1 MQLVNA
7 PAYRAHIARIITQR
21 HPPSTLS
28 YRDKRRLA
36 SSWAS
41 DYPNAAAN
49 LRHYL
54 DASGD
59 DRVMPVDIFRDDEAT
74 KDKLE
79 SEHRKKFIEGGKKR
93 LADGRLKPGAGQVE
107 MPWTGSANAFSKWF
121 FRDLGLAAG
130 GYTLCSNVKVSASIT
145 SGGKVKM
152 NFDEWLRLLWWE
164 LVDRWR

>member
-1 MQLVNA
+1 
-7 PAYRAHIARIITQR
+7 
-21 HPPSTLS
+21 
-28 YRDKRRLA
+28 
-36 SSWAS
+36 
-41 DYPNAAAN
+41 
-49 LRHYL
+49 
-54 DASGD
+54 
-59 DRVMPVDIFRDDEAT
+59 MPVDIFRDDEAT

-152 NFDEWLRLLWWE
+152 NFDEWRVQAFDCYNWDPGKNIGLGIIGLDDNDLCCLENATRAKHYLTYTPQWKNQDKKAEAPADLT
-164 LVDRWR
+164 